1 MRETTEKNYF
11 FSAIRLAFANDG
23 NYLIPESKKQKD
35 KIMDLLKRKNA
46 PALPVKVLQ
55 FGEGNFLRAFIDW
68 MINEMNKQGK
78 FNGLVQLVQP
88 LPKGLTDFINAQ
100 DGLYTLILR
109 GISEGKVV
117 EKREVIESVK
127 GCLNPYESWEAT
139 VKAACS
145 PDLRFV
151 FSNTTEAGIE
161 HKPEPYTPGTCQNTY
176 PAKLTSLM
184 FERWKAFGGAAE
196 KGVVFIPCELID
208 KNGITLKKY
217 MLQYASEWN
226 LPQGFAEWLEKSCLF
241 INTLVDRIVAGYPR
255 AEAEK
260 ICAELGYQDNLLD
273 CGEIFHFFVMEGPE
287 SILKELPLK
296 ECGLNVVVTDNQSPY
311 RTRKVRFLNGA
322 HTADVLASIIGGLTF
337 VDEMMNDP
345 VFGKMV
351 RKAIYGEIFHTV
363 NLPENE
369 KQFFADSIVERFLNP
384 FAQHRLLSI
393 SLNSVSKWKVRVMP
407 SLLDYTKLKGELPEV
422 LAFSLAALL
431 RFYRLSKDAEG
442 KATASCNGISWP
454 VSDSPDVIDFFA
466 GIAGDSTADY
476 VRKALAN
483 TAFWEADLNT
493 VPGLTAFVTDK
504 LEAID
509 RIGIREAVKTVL

>member
-1 MRETTEKNYF
+1 
-11 FSAIRLAFANDG
+11 
-23 NYLIPESKKQKD
+23 
-35 KIMDLLKRKNA
+35 MDLLKRKNA

-196 KGVVFIPCELID
+196 SVTRPVVRL
-208 KNGITLKKY
+208 T
-217 MLQYASEWN
+217 A
-226 LPQGFAEWLEKSCLF
+226 A
-241 INTLVDRIVAGYPR
+241 T
-255 AEAEK
+255 
-260 ICAELGYQDNLLD
+260 
-273 CGEIFHFFVMEGPE
+273 
-287 SILKELPLK
+287 
-296 ECGLNVVVTDNQSPY
+296 VTAVPS
-311 RTRKVRFLNGA
+311 TSAVTSALSSS
-322 HTADVLASIIGGLTF
+322 LAST
-337 VDEMMNDP
+337 
-345 VFGKMV
+345 
-351 RKAIYGEIFHTV
+351 
-363 NLPENE
+363 
-369 KQFFADSIVERFLNP
+369 
-384 FAQHRLLSI
+384 
-393 SLNSVSKWKVRVMP
+393 
-407 SLLDYTKLKGELPEV
+407 
-422 LAFSLAALL
+422 
-431 RFYRLSKDAEG
+431 
-442 KATASCNGISWP
+442 
-454 VSDSPDVIDFFA
+454 
-466 GIAGDSTADY
+466 
-476 VRKALAN
+476 
-483 TAFWEADLNT
+483 
-493 VPGLTAFVTDK
+493 
-504 LEAID
+504 
-509 RIGIREAVKTVL
+509 

>member
-1 MRETTEKNYF
+1 MK
-11 FSAIRLAFANDG
+11 
-23 NYLIPESKKQKD
+23 
-35 KIMDLLKRKNA
+35 LLKRETA
-46 PALPVKVLQ
+46 PTLPVKVLQ

-68 MINEMNKQGK
+68 MIHEMNKQGK

-88 LPKGLTDFINAQ
+88 LPTGLTDLINAQ

-109 GISEGKVV
+109 GISDGKVV
-117 EKREVIESVK
+117 ENREVIESVK
-127 GCLNPYESWEAT
+127 GCLNPYADW
-139 VKAACS
+139 AAVVRAAVN

-161 HKPEPYTPGTCQNTY
+161 YKPEPYTPGVCQNTY
-176 PAKLTSLM
+176 PAKLTSLV
-184 FERWKAFGGAAE
+184 FERWKAFGGDAS
-196 KGVVFIPCELID
+196 KGLVFIPCELID
-208 KNGITLKKY
+208 RNGATLKTH
-217 MLQYASEWN
+217 MLHYAADWGF
-226 LPQGFAEWLEKSCLF
+226 PQEFSAWLENSCLF

-287 SILKELPLK
+287 SILRELPLK
-296 ECGLNVVVTDNQSPY
+296 ECGLNVVVTDNQTPY

-322 HTADVLASIIGGLTF
+322 HTANVLASILGGLTF

-393 SLNSVSKWKVRVMP
+393 SLNSVSKWKVRVLP
-407 SLLDYTKLKGELPEV
+407 SLLDYTELKGELPAV

-431 RFYRLSKDAEG
+431 RFYRLTVDADG
-442 KATASCNGISWP
+442 KASGSYNGITWS
-454 VSDSPDVIDFFA
+454 VSDSEDVIRFFA
-466 GIAGDSTADY
+466 GISGEPVAEY

-483 TAFWEADLNT
+483 TAFWEMDLNT
-493 VPGLTAFVTDK
+493 VPGLTGYVTAK

-509 RIGIREAVKTVL
+509 GIGIRDAVKTVL

>member
-1 MRETTEKNYF
+1 MK
-11 FSAIRLAFANDG
+11 
-23 NYLIPESKKQKD
+23 
-35 KIMDLLKRKNA
+35 LLKRETA
-46 PALPVKVLQ
+46 PTLPVKVLQ

-68 MINEMNKQGK
+68 MIHEMNKQGK

-88 LPKGLTDFINAQ
+88 LPTGLTDLINAQ

-109 GISEGKVV
+109 GISDGKVV
-117 EKREVIESVK
+117 ENREIIESVK
-127 GCLNPYESWEAT
+127 GCLNPYADW
-139 VKAACS
+139 AAVVRAAVN

-161 HKPEPYTPGTCQNTY
+161 YKPEPYTPGVCQNTY
-176 PAKLTSLM
+176 PAKLTSLV
-184 FERWKAFGGAAE
+184 FERWKAFGGDAS
-196 KGVVFIPCELID
+196 KGLVFIPCELID
-208 KNGITLKKY
+208 RNGATLKTH
-217 MLQYASEWN
+217 MLHYAADWGF
-226 LPQGFAEWLEKSCLF
+226 PQEFSAWLENSCLF

-287 SILKELPLK
+287 SILRELPLK
-296 ECGLNVVVTDNQSPY
+296 ECGLNVVVTDNQTPY

-322 HTADVLASIIGGLTF
+322 HTANVLASILGGLTF

-393 SLNSVSKWKVRVMP
+393 SLNSVSKWKVRVLP
-407 SLLDYTKLKGELPEV
+407 SLLDYTELKGELPAV

-431 RFYRLSKDAEG
+431 RFYRLTVDADG
-442 KATASCNGISWP
+442 KASGSYNGITWP
-454 VSDSPDVIDFFA
+454 VSDSEDVIRFFA
-466 GIAGDSTADY
+466 GISGEPVAEY

-483 TAFWEADLNT
+483 TAFWEMDLNT
-493 VPGLTAFVTDK
+493 VPGLTGYVTAK

-509 RIGIREAVKTVL
+509 GIGIRDAVKTVL